1 MKHFKNINHI
11 LDITEL
17 QESVLLIAL
26 ATAQIEASM
35 TEGDYSVNALIDS
48 FKSMSS
54 SLRSI
59 LKEDNDN
66 PKLEQLKKD
75 IDLSIVSFQFY
86 DRLNQRLEHV
96 NNSLVM
102 LSTLVSDD
110 AKLKDPMEW
119 DSLKNKIRKSYSMES
134 EHDLFKL
141 LYDEGLSVKD
151 ALKNIKE
158 TTESS
163 RSGASSEDDDIELF

>member
-59 LKEDNDN
+59 LKEDN
-66 PKLEQLKKD
+66 
-75 IDLSIVSFQFY
+75 V
-86 DRLNQRLEHV
+86 
-96 NNSLVM
+96 
-102 LSTLVSDD
+102 
-110 AKLKDPMEW
+110 
-119 DSLKNKIRKSYSMES
+119 
-134 EHDLFKL
+134 
-141 LYDEGLSVKD
+141 
-151 ALKNIKE
+151 
-158 TTESS
+158 
-163 RSGASSEDDDIELF
+163 